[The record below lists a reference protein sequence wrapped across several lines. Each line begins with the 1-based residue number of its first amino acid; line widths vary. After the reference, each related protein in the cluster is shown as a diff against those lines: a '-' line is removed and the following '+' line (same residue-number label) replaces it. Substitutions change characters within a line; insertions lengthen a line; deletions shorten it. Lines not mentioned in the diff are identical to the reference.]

1 MRMGTSGAERQTHCN
16 QIKERKVEKRMAIP
30 VLVIGRSGSGKTY
43 SLKNFKSN
51 EVGVISVEKGRL
63 PFKSELKTVRVPQ
76 FKDQAEMTSAAQINA
91 AKYAWI
97 EQVIMKSKAPA
108 IVIDDS
114 QYLLVNELFDRAAE
128 KGYDKFTTMAANF
141 RNLIHFINDMEDE
154 SKIVYFLHHSE
165 ADVDGREKVK
175 TIGKMLDE
183 KLTVEGCFD
192 IVLYC
197 QDHKFYT
204 QSNGQSTAKTPEDM
218 FELEIPNDLRFVDEE
233 IRKYYGLKGE
243 KKS

>member
-1 MRMGTSGAERQTHCN
+1 MS
-16 QIKERKVEKRMAIP
+16 IP

-43 SLKNFKSN
+43 SLKNFKPE

-63 PFKSELKTVRVPQ
+63 PFKTEIKTAKVP
-76 FKDQAEMTSAAQINA
+76 KDPTKGEARDAAQVNA

-97 EQVIMKSKAPA
+97 TRAIDKASVKS

-114 QYLLVNELFDRAAE
+114 QYLLVNELFDRSNE
-128 KGYDKFTTMAANF
+128 RGYDKFVSMAAKF
-141 RNLIHFINDMEDE
+141 RDLIHSVNDMEDE
-154 SKIVYFLHHSE
+154 DKIVYFLHHSE
-165 ADVDGREKVK
+165 TDTDGREKVK

-197 QDHKFYT
+197 QDHKFFT
-204 QSNGQSTAKTPEDM
+204 QGNGISTAKSPEGM
-218 FELEIPNDLRFVDEE
+218 FDLEIPNDLKAVDTA
-233 IRKYYGLKGE
+233 IRDYYGLSTNKHE
-243 KKS
+243 

>member
-1 MRMGTSGAERQTHCN
+1 
-16 QIKERKVEKRMAIP
+16 MALP

-43 SLKNFKSN
+43 SIKNFQPD

-63 PFKSELKTVRVPQ
+63 PFKSDIKVVRIPKSFTTQ
-76 FKDQAEMTSAAQINA
+76 DQQQSYAALNA

-97 EQVIMKSKAPA
+97 MQVIKNAKSKS

-114 QYLLVNELFDRAAE
+114 QYLLANELFDRAYE
-128 KGYDKFTTMAANF
+128 KGYDKYTQMAVNF
-141 RNLIHFINDMEDE
+141 RNLIHFINDYEDDD
-154 SKIVYFLHHSE
+154 KIVYFLHHSE
-165 ADVDGREKVK
+165 LDGDGREKVK

-197 QDHKFYT
+197 QDHKFFT
-204 QSNGQSTAKTPEDM
+204 QANGQSTAKSPEDM
-218 FELEIPNDLRFVDEE
+218 FDLEIPNDLKMVDMK
-233 IRKYYGLKGE
+233 IREYYGMHGGTE
-243 KKS
+243 TT